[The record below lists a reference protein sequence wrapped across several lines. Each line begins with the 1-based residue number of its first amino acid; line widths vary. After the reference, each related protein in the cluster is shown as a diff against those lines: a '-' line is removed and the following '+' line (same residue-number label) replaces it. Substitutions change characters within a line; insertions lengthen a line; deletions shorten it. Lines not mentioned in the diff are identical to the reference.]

1 MTDFVVDVGNSRM
14 KWGRCSPQGIGAM
27 ATLPLDDTVA
37 WSAQLSAWQPRPGSR
52 WLLAGVNPEPLEK
65 LVGFLKEA
73 NQSVQVLSDYR
84 DVPID
89 VDVLEPS
96 GVGIDRLLN
105 ALAVLSRRQ
114 AKTASVIVSVGSAV
128 TVDVLDESGVFRGG
142 AILPGL
148 RLMAQALHDYTAK
161 LPPVEV
167 REPKTSLPGRSTTE
181 AMVLG
186 IHNAVVG
193 GIALL
198 VHRYR
203 AGFGIGDLWLSGG
216 DGPLIVE
223 SLRQQLRHSGLATSL
238 WPEMT
243 LEGIRLA
250 GDRASLPVLK

>member
-1 MTDFVVDVGNSRM
+1 
-14 KWGRCSPQGIGAM
+14 
-27 ATLPLDDTVA
+27 
-37 WSAQLSAWQPRPGSR
+37 
-52 WLLAGVNPEPLEK
+52 LLAGVNPKPLEN
-65 LVGFLKEA
+65 LLGFLKEA
-73 NQSVQVLSDYR
+73 DQSVQVLSGYK

-89 VDVLEPS
+89 LDVLEPS

-105 ALAVLSRRQ
+105 ALAVSSRRK
-114 AKTASVIVSVGSAV
+114 AKAASVIVGVGSAV

-148 RLMAQALHDYTAK
+148 RLMAKALHDYTAK
-161 LPPVEV
+161 LPLVEV
-167 REPKTSLPGRSTTE
+167 RDPKTSLPGRSTTE

-216 DGPLIVE
+216 DGPIIVE
-223 SLRQQLRHSGLATSL
+223 SLLQQLRYSGLEVSH

-250 GDRASLPVLK
+250 GDRANFPVPK